1 MKINWFALALL
12 LSSATQVCAMDMK
25 LGSPSP
31 EIEVRLMDT
40 GDTVQTK
47 QLRGKVVIVNFW
59 ATWCAPCRAEM
70 PALQA
75 YLEKHSDE
83 GLEVIAISM
92 DDARDLSAVKKIA
105 QQYSFKVA
113 LKADSHISGFGRIWR
128 MPTTFVIDRDGIL
141 RKNGQVGDAEIA
153 ATELESL
160 VTPLLGR

>member
-1 MKINWFALALL
+1 LKATQVCLALALL
-12 LSSATQVCAMDMK
+12 LSSNAFAAELVVGKPAPELDVK
-25 LGSPSP
+25 LLDSA
-31 EIEVRLMDT
+31 ETFHTAHM
-40 GDTVQTK
+40 
-47 QLRGKVVIVNFW
+47 RGKVVIVNLW

-75 YLEKHSDE
+75 YLEKHSAE
-83 GLEVIAISM
+83 GLDVIAISM
-92 DDARDLSAVKKIA
+92 DDARDLAAVKKIA

-141 RKNGQVGDAEIA
+141 RKNGQVGDAEIG